1 MVYLSN
7 GIQFNHFTDITEADI
22 LTRKKNGL
30 GLLSE
35 EKKI

>member
-7 GIQFNHFTDITEADI
+7 GTQFNHFTDIIEADV
-22 LTRKKNGL
+22 LTRKKKGL